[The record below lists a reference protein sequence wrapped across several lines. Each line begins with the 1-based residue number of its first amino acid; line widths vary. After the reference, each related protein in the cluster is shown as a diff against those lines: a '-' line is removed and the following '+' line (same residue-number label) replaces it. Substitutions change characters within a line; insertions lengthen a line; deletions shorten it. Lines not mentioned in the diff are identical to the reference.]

1 MSIDTET
8 GLVPEW
14 DLADRM
20 RKAMRAADVGVQ
32 EMADYLGVS
41 RNAVGTWINGR
52 IEPRTQTVRLWALRT
67 GVPYTWLSTGAVGPE
82 GDGGGAAGRP
92 RQDSNLRPRDYKGAG
107 DGQQSWS
114 PATPLR
120 ERRANPLSRPAAAPA
135 AWRRSA

>member
-67 GVPYTWLSTGAVGPE
+67 GVPYAWLTDSGPKN
-82 GDGGGAAGRP
+82 DGGGAVVPSAGFE
-92 RQDSNLRPRDYKGAG
+92 
-107 DGQQSWS
+107 
-114 PATPLR
+114 PATKRLEGSCSVP
-120 ERRANPLSRPAAAPA
+120 
-135 AWRRSA
+135 